1 MATSSK
7 KGIITL
13 IIATF
18 FLALMDGMSRYMAEL
33 YDVLNINMFRFWII
47 GSFVI
52 LVSLRGR
59 GVLLSILKTKQPVA
73 QISRGLLF
81 ISSLL
86 MAIYSY
92 TQVGLIVT
100 HALMAVFPLLTVLL
114 SGLFLEEEIT
124 RIKVVAVAV
133 GFLGVI
139 IVLDPSFDDFNYMEL
154 APVACALFYAI
165 SMTITKYTSKK
176 DGVYTQMAHLYIGA
190 ILISV
195 IFFIFTGKGQLNIY
209 SDPTFQFIFREWFT
223 NPDYAW
229 PFIVAMGFVA
239 SFSFY
244 CVFSAYS
251 VASPPVVS
259 LYEYSL
265 IIWAILIGY
274 FLFNDIP
281 TPRTF
286 LGVFLII
293 GAGIYIYMREK
304 ARDQM
309 IVSDTPNR

>member
-1 MATSSK
+1 MSTSSK

-59 GVLLSILKTKQPVA
+59 GVLKSILNTKQPIA

-114 SGLFLEEEIT
+114 SGLFLEEKIT
-124 RIKVVAVAV
+124 RIKIVAV
-133 GFLGVI
+133 GVGFVGVI
-139 IVLDPSFDDFNYMEL
+139 IIINPINLEFSLVSVLPLISAVTFAIYAVLTRKVASTDNTETSFFWVSLVSAMAITIPS
-154 APVACALFYAI
+154 PLFYKPIMFSDLYFLILLCMFSLVGHFLLTNAYRHAEASVLQPFSYFHLFFASIVGIIFFQDPLTI
-165 SMTITKYTSKK
+165 STVAGGGLIVS
-176 DGVYTQMAHLYIGA
+176 GG
-190 ILISV
+190 ILISR
-195 IFFIFTGKGQLNIY
+195 K
-209 SDPTFQFIFREWFT
+209 S
-223 NPDYAW
+223 
-229 PFIVAMGFVA
+229 
-239 SFSFY
+239 
-244 CVFSAYS
+244 
-251 VASPPVVS
+251 
-259 LYEYSL
+259 
-265 IIWAILIGY
+265 
-274 FLFNDIP
+274 
-281 TPRTF
+281 
-286 LGVFLII
+286 
-293 GAGIYIYMREK
+293 
-304 ARDQM
+304 
-309 IVSDTPNR
+309 

>member
-59 GVLLSILKTKQPVA
+59 GVLRSILKTKQPFA
-73 QISRGLLF
+73 QVSRGLLF

-114 SGLFLEEEIT
+114 SGLFLEEKIT
-124 RIKVVAVAV
+124 RLKIVAV
-133 GFLGVI
+133 GVGFIGVTI
-139 IVLDPSFDDFNYMEL
+139 IINPINLEFSFVSVLPLISAVTFAIYAVLTRKVASTDNTETSFFWVSLVSAIAITIPS
-154 APVACALFYAI
+154 PLFYKPIQLSDLYFLILLCTFSLVGHFLLTNAYRHAEASVLQPFSYFHLFFASLVGI
-165 SMTITKYTSKK
+165 IFFQDPLTTSTVA
-176 DGVYTQMAHLYIGA
+176 GGGLIVFGG
-190 ILISV
+190 ILIS
-195 IFFIFTGKGQLNIY
+195 GKSKL
-209 SDPTFQFIFREWFT
+209 
-223 NPDYAW
+223 
-229 PFIVAMGFVA
+229 
-239 SFSFY
+239 
-244 CVFSAYS
+244 
-251 VASPPVVS
+251 
-259 LYEYSL
+259 
-265 IIWAILIGY
+265 
-274 FLFNDIP
+274 
-281 TPRTF
+281 
-286 LGVFLII
+286 
-293 GAGIYIYMREK
+293 
-304 ARDQM
+304 
-309 IVSDTPNR
+309 

>member
-1 MATSSK
+1 MTTSPK

-13 IIATF
+13 VIATF

-59 GVLLSILKTKQPVA
+59 GVLRSILKTKQPIA

-124 RIKVVAVAV
+124 RIKVVAVGV
-133 GFLGVI
+133 GFLGVTI
-139 IVLDPSFDDFNYMEL
+139 IINPINLEFSLVSVLPLISAVTFAIYAVLTRKVASTDNTETSFFWVSIVSAIAITIPS
-154 APVACALFYAI
+154 PLFYKPIQFSDLYFLILLCTFSLVGHFLLTNAYRHAEASVLQPFSYFHLFFASIVGIIFFQDPLTI
-165 SMTITKYTSKK
+165 STVAGGGLIVF
-176 DGVYTQMAHLYIGA
+176 GG
-190 ILISV
+190 ILISR
-195 IFFIFTGKGQLNIY
+195 KSKL
-209 SDPTFQFIFREWFT
+209 
-223 NPDYAW
+223 
-229 PFIVAMGFVA
+229 
-239 SFSFY
+239 
-244 CVFSAYS
+244 
-251 VASPPVVS
+251 
-259 LYEYSL
+259 
-265 IIWAILIGY
+265 
-274 FLFNDIP
+274 
-281 TPRTF
+281 
-286 LGVFLII
+286 
-293 GAGIYIYMREK
+293 
-304 ARDQM
+304 
-309 IVSDTPNR
+309 

>member
-59 GVLLSILKTKQPVA
+59 GVLQSILKTKQPVA

-124 RIKVVAVAV
+124 RIKIVAVGV
-133 GFLGVI
+133 GFLGVTI
-139 IVLDPSFDDFNYMEL
+139 IINPINLEFSLVSALPLISAVTFAIYAVLTRKVASTDNTETSFFWVSLVSAIAITIPS
-154 APVACALFYAI
+154 PLFYKPIQLSDLYFLILLCTFSLVGHFLLTNAYRHAEASVLQPFSYFHLFFASIVGIIFFQDPLTI
-165 SMTITKYTSKK
+165 STVAGGGLIVF
-176 DGVYTQMAHLYIGA
+176 GG
-190 ILISV
+190 ILISR
-195 IFFIFTGKGQLNIY
+195 K
-209 SDPTFQFIFREWFT
+209 S
-223 NPDYAW
+223 
-229 PFIVAMGFVA
+229 
-239 SFSFY
+239 
-244 CVFSAYS
+244 
-251 VASPPVVS
+251 
-259 LYEYSL
+259 
-265 IIWAILIGY
+265 
-274 FLFNDIP
+274 
-281 TPRTF
+281 
-286 LGVFLII
+286 
-293 GAGIYIYMREK
+293 
-304 ARDQM
+304 
-309 IVSDTPNR
+309 

>member
-59 GVLLSILKTKQPVA
+59 GVLRSILKTKQPVA
-73 QISRGLLF
+73 QVSRGLLF

-139 IVLDPSFDDFNYMEL
+139 IIINPINLEFSMVSVLPLISAVTFAIYAVLTRKVASTDNTETSFFWVSLVSAIAITIPS
-154 APVACALFYAI
+154 PLFYKPIQFSDLYFLILLCTFSLVGHFLLTNAYRHAEASVLQPFSYFHLFFASIVGIIFFQDPLTI
-165 SMTITKYTSKK
+165 STVAGSGLIVF
-176 DGVYTQMAHLYIGA
+176 GG
-190 ILISV
+190 ILISRNS
-195 IFFIFTGKGQLNIY
+195 K
-209 SDPTFQFIFREWFT
+209 
-223 NPDYAW
+223 
-229 PFIVAMGFVA
+229 M
-239 SFSFY
+239 
-244 CVFSAYS
+244 
-251 VASPPVVS
+251 
-259 LYEYSL
+259 
-265 IIWAILIGY
+265 
-274 FLFNDIP
+274 
-281 TPRTF
+281 
-286 LGVFLII
+286 
-293 GAGIYIYMREK
+293 
-304 ARDQM
+304 
-309 IVSDTPNR
+309 

>member
-1 MATSSK
+1 MTTSSK

-59 GVLLSILKTKQPVA
+59 GVLKSILNTKQPIA

-114 SGLFLEEEIT
+114 SGLFLEEKIT
-124 RIKVVAVAV
+124 RIKIVAV
-133 GFLGVI
+133 GVGFVGVI
-139 IVLDPSFDDFNYMEL
+139 IIINPINLEFSLVSVLPLISAVTFAIYAVLTRKVASTDNTETSFFWVSLVSAMAITIPS
-154 APVACALFYAI
+154 PLFYKPIMFSDLYFLILLCVFSLVGHFLLTNAYRHEEASVLQPFSYFHLFFASLVGIIFFKDPLTI
-165 SMTITKYTSKK
+165 STIAGGSLIVF
-176 DGVYTQMAHLYIGA
+176 GG
-190 ILISV
+190 ILISR
-195 IFFIFTGKGQLNIY
+195 KN
-209 SDPTFQFIFREWFT
+209 
-223 NPDYAW
+223 
-229 PFIVAMGFVA
+229 
-239 SFSFY
+239 
-244 CVFSAYS
+244 
-251 VASPPVVS
+251 
-259 LYEYSL
+259 
-265 IIWAILIGY
+265 
-274 FLFNDIP
+274 
-281 TPRTF
+281 
-286 LGVFLII
+286 
-293 GAGIYIYMREK
+293 
-304 ARDQM
+304 
-309 IVSDTPNR
+309 

>member
-1 MATSSK
+1 MSTSSK
-7 KGIITL
+7 RGIITL

-59 GVLLSILKTKQPVA
+59 DVLRSILQTKQPVA

-114 SGLFLEEEIT
+114 SGVFLKEEIT
-124 RIKVVAVAV
+124 RIKLVAVGV

-139 IVLDPSFDDFNYMEL
+139 IIINPINLQFSIVSFLPLISAVTFAIYAVLTRKVASTDNTETSFFWVSLVSAIAITIPSPSFYKPIQFSDIYFLILLCMFSLVGHFLLTNAYRHAEASVLQPFSYFHLFFASLVGIIFFQDPL
-154 APVACALFYAI
+154 TISTVAGGGLIVF
-165 SMTITKYTSKK
+165 
-176 DGVYTQMAHLYIGA
+176 GG
-190 ILISV
+190 ILISR
-195 IFFIFTGKGQLNIY
+195 K
-209 SDPTFQFIFREWFT
+209 S
-223 NPDYAW
+223 
-229 PFIVAMGFVA
+229 
-239 SFSFY
+239 
-244 CVFSAYS
+244 
-251 VASPPVVS
+251 
-259 LYEYSL
+259 
-265 IIWAILIGY
+265 
-274 FLFNDIP
+274 
-281 TPRTF
+281 
-286 LGVFLII
+286 
-293 GAGIYIYMREK
+293 
-304 ARDQM
+304 
-309 IVSDTPNR
+309 

>member
-1 MATSSK
+1 MSTSSK

-59 GVLLSILKTKQPVA
+59 GVLKSILNTKQPIA

-114 SGLFLEEEIT
+114 SGLFLEEKIT
-124 RIKVVAVAV
+124 RIKIVAV
-133 GFLGVI
+133 GVGFVGVI
-139 IVLDPSFDDFNYMEL
+139 IIINPINLEFSLVSVLPLISAVTFAIYAVLTRKVASTDNTETSFFWVSLVSAMAITIPS
-154 APVACALFYAI
+154 PLFYKPIMFSDLYFLILLCMFSLVGHFLLTNAYRHAEA
-165 SMTITKYTSKK
+165 SVLQPFSYF
-176 DGVYTQMAHLYIGA
+176 HLFFASIVGIIFFQDPLTVSTVA
-190 ILISV
+190 GGGLIVFGGILISR
-195 IFFIFTGKGQLNIY
+195 KNL
-209 SDPTFQFIFREWFT
+209 
-223 NPDYAW
+223 
-229 PFIVAMGFVA
+229 
-239 SFSFY
+239 
-244 CVFSAYS
+244 
-251 VASPPVVS
+251 
-259 LYEYSL
+259 
-265 IIWAILIGY
+265 
-274 FLFNDIP
+274 
-281 TPRTF
+281 
-286 LGVFLII
+286 
-293 GAGIYIYMREK
+293 K
-304 ARDQM
+304 
-309 IVSDTPNR
+309 

>member
-52 LVSLRGR
+52 LISLRGR
-59 GVLLSILKTKQPVA
+59 GVLQSILKTKQPVA

-139 IVLDPSFDDFNYMEL
+139 IIINPINLEFSTVSVLPLISAVTFAIYAVLTRKVASTDNTETSFFWVSLVSAIAITIPS
-154 APVACALFYAI
+154 PLFYKPIQFSDLYFLVLLCTFSLVGHFLLTNAYRHAEASVLQPFSYFHLFFASIVGIIFFQDPLTI
-165 SMTITKYTSKK
+165 STVAGGGLIVF
-176 DGVYTQMAHLYIGA
+176 GG
-190 ILISV
+190 ILISR
-195 IFFIFTGKGQLNIY
+195 K
-209 SDPTFQFIFREWFT
+209 S
-223 NPDYAW
+223 
-229 PFIVAMGFVA
+229 
-239 SFSFY
+239 
-244 CVFSAYS
+244 
-251 VASPPVVS
+251 
-259 LYEYSL
+259 
-265 IIWAILIGY
+265 
-274 FLFNDIP
+274 
-281 TPRTF
+281 
-286 LGVFLII
+286 
-293 GAGIYIYMREK
+293 
-304 ARDQM
+304 
-309 IVSDTPNR
+309 

>member
-1 MATSSK
+1 MTTSSK

-59 GVLLSILKTKQPVA
+59 GVLRSILKTKQPVA

-114 SGLFLEEEIT
+114 SGLFLEEKIT
-124 RIKVVAVAV
+124 RIKIVAV
-133 GFLGVI
+133 GVGFIGVTI
-139 IVLDPSFDDFNYMEL
+139 IINPINLEFSFVSVLPLISAVTFAIYAVLTRKVASTDNTETSFFWVSLVSAIAITIPS
-154 APVACALFYAI
+154 PLFYKPIQLSDLYFLILLCTFSLVGHFLLTNAYRHAEASVLQPFSYFHLFFASIVGIIFFQDPLTI
-165 SMTITKYTSKK
+165 STVAGGGLIVF
-176 DGVYTQMAHLYIGA
+176 GG
-190 ILISV
+190 ILISR
-195 IFFIFTGKGQLNIY
+195 KSKL
-209 SDPTFQFIFREWFT
+209 
-223 NPDYAW
+223 
-229 PFIVAMGFVA
+229 
-239 SFSFY
+239 
-244 CVFSAYS
+244 
-251 VASPPVVS
+251 
-259 LYEYSL
+259 
-265 IIWAILIGY
+265 
-274 FLFNDIP
+274 
-281 TPRTF
+281 
-286 LGVFLII
+286 
-293 GAGIYIYMREK
+293 
-304 ARDQM
+304 
-309 IVSDTPNR
+309 

>member
-1 MATSSK
+1 MTTSSK
-7 KGIITL
+7 KRGIITL

-59 GVLLSILKTKQPVA
+59 GVLQSILKTKQPVA

-124 RIKVVAVAV
+124 RIKVVAVGV

-139 IVLDPSFDDFNYMEL
+139 IIVNPINLEFSLVSVLPLISAVTFAIYAVLTRKVASTDNTETSFFWVSLVSAIAITIPS
-154 APVACALFYAI
+154 PLFYKPIQFSDLYFLVLLCTFSLVGHFLLTNAYRHAEASVLQPFSYFHLFFASIVGIIFFQDPLTI
-165 SMTITKYTSKK
+165 STVAGGGLIVF
-176 DGVYTQMAHLYIGA
+176 GG
-190 ILISV
+190 ILISRNS
-195 IFFIFTGKGQLNIY
+195 K
-209 SDPTFQFIFREWFT
+209 
-223 NPDYAW
+223 
-229 PFIVAMGFVA
+229 M
-239 SFSFY
+239 
-244 CVFSAYS
+244 
-251 VASPPVVS
+251 
-259 LYEYSL
+259 
-265 IIWAILIGY
+265 
-274 FLFNDIP
+274 
-281 TPRTF
+281 
-286 LGVFLII
+286 
-293 GAGIYIYMREK
+293 
-304 ARDQM
+304 
-309 IVSDTPNR
+309 

>member
-1 MATSSK
+1 MTTSSK

-59 GVLLSILKTKQPVA
+59 GVLKSILNTKQPIA

-114 SGLFLEEEIT
+114 SGLFLEEKIT
-124 RIKVVAVAV
+124 RIKIVAV
-133 GFLGVI
+133 GVGFVGVI
-139 IVLDPSFDDFNYMEL
+139 IIINPINLEFSLVSVLPLISAVTFAIYAVLTRKVASTDNTETSFFWVSLVSAIAITIPS
-154 APVACALFYAI
+154 PLFYKPIMFSDLYFLILLCVFSLVGHFLLTNAYRHAEASVLQPFSYFHLFFASIVGIIFFQDPLTI
-165 SMTITKYTSKK
+165 STVAGGGLIVS
-176 DGVYTQMAHLYIGA
+176 GG
-190 ILISV
+190 ILISR
-195 IFFIFTGKGQLNIY
+195 K
-209 SDPTFQFIFREWFT
+209 S
-223 NPDYAW
+223 
-229 PFIVAMGFVA
+229 
-239 SFSFY
+239 
-244 CVFSAYS
+244 
-251 VASPPVVS
+251 
-259 LYEYSL
+259 
-265 IIWAILIGY
+265 
-274 FLFNDIP
+274 
-281 TPRTF
+281 
-286 LGVFLII
+286 
-293 GAGIYIYMREK
+293 
-304 ARDQM
+304 
-309 IVSDTPNR
+309 

>member
-1 MATSSK
+1 MTTSSK

-59 GVLLSILKTKQPVA
+59 GVLRSILKTKQPVA

-114 SGLFLEEEIT
+114 SGLFLEEKIT
-124 RIKVVAVAV
+124 RLKIVAV
-133 GFLGVI
+133 GVGFIGVTI
-139 IVLDPSFDDFNYMEL
+139 IINPINLEFSFVSVLPLISAVTFAIYAVLTRKVASTDNTETSFFWVSLVSAIAITIPS
-154 APVACALFYAI
+154 PLFYKPIQFSDLYFLILLCTFSLVGHFLLTNAYRHAEASVLQPFSYFHLFFASLVGI
-165 SMTITKYTSKK
+165 IFFQDPLTTSTVA
-176 DGVYTQMAHLYIGA
+176 GGGLIVFGG
-190 ILISV
+190 ILIS
-195 IFFIFTGKGQLNIY
+195 GKSKL
-209 SDPTFQFIFREWFT
+209 
-223 NPDYAW
+223 
-229 PFIVAMGFVA
+229 
-239 SFSFY
+239 
-244 CVFSAYS
+244 
-251 VASPPVVS
+251 
-259 LYEYSL
+259 
-265 IIWAILIGY
+265 
-274 FLFNDIP
+274 
-281 TPRTF
+281 
-286 LGVFLII
+286 
-293 GAGIYIYMREK
+293 
-304 ARDQM
+304 
-309 IVSDTPNR
+309 

>member
-1 MATSSK
+1 MTTSSK

-59 GVLLSILKTKQPVA
+59 GVLQSILKTKQPVA

-114 SGLFLEEEIT
+114 SGLFLEEKIT

-139 IVLDPSFDDFNYMEL
+139 IIINPINLEFSMVSVLPLISAVTFAIYAVLTRKVASTDNTETSFFWVSLVSAIAITIPS
-154 APVACALFYAI
+154 PLFYKPIQFSDLYFLVLLCTFSLVGHFLLTNAYRHAEASVLQPFSYFHLFFASIVGIIFFQDPLTI
-165 SMTITKYTSKK
+165 STVAGGGLIVF
-176 DGVYTQMAHLYIGA
+176 GG
-190 ILISV
+190 ILISR
-195 IFFIFTGKGQLNIY
+195 KSKL
-209 SDPTFQFIFREWFT
+209 
-223 NPDYAW
+223 
-229 PFIVAMGFVA
+229 
-239 SFSFY
+239 
-244 CVFSAYS
+244 
-251 VASPPVVS
+251 
-259 LYEYSL
+259 
-265 IIWAILIGY
+265 
-274 FLFNDIP
+274 
-281 TPRTF
+281 
-286 LGVFLII
+286 
-293 GAGIYIYMREK
+293 
-304 ARDQM
+304 
-309 IVSDTPNR
+309 

>member
-1 MATSSK
+1 MTTSSK

-59 GVLLSILKTKQPVA
+59 GVLKSILNTKQPIA

-114 SGLFLEEEIT
+114 SGLFLEEKIT
-124 RIKVVAVAV
+124 RIKIVAV
-133 GFLGVI
+133 GVGFVGVI
-139 IVLDPSFDDFNYMEL
+139 IIINPINLEFSLVSVLPLISAVTFAIYAVLTRKVASTDNTETSFFWVSLVSAMAITIPS
-154 APVACALFYAI
+154 PLFYKPIMFSDLYFLILLCTFSLVGHFLLTNAYRHAEASVLQPFSYFHLFFASIVVIIFFKDPLTI
-165 SMTITKYTSKK
+165 STVSG
-176 DGVYTQMAHLYIGA
+176 DGLIVSGG
-190 ILISV
+190 ILISR
-195 IFFIFTGKGQLNIY
+195 K
-209 SDPTFQFIFREWFT
+209 S
-223 NPDYAW
+223 
-229 PFIVAMGFVA
+229 
-239 SFSFY
+239 
-244 CVFSAYS
+244 
-251 VASPPVVS
+251 
-259 LYEYSL
+259 
-265 IIWAILIGY
+265 
-274 FLFNDIP
+274 
-281 TPRTF
+281 
-286 LGVFLII
+286 
-293 GAGIYIYMREK
+293 
-304 ARDQM
+304 
-309 IVSDTPNR
+309 

>member
-59 GVLLSILKTKQPVA
+59 GVLKSILKTKQPVA

-139 IVLDPSFDDFNYMEL
+139 IIINPINLEFSMVSVLPLISAVTFAIYAVLTRKVASTDNTETSFFWVSLVSAIAITIPS
-154 APVACALFYAI
+154 PLFYKPIQFSDLYFLVLLCTFSLVGHFLLTNAYRHAEASVLQPFSYFHLFFASIVGIIFFQDPLTI
-165 SMTITKYTSKK
+165 STVAGGGLIVF
-176 DGVYTQMAHLYIGA
+176 GG
-190 ILISV
+190 ILISR
-195 IFFIFTGKGQLNIY
+195 K
-209 SDPTFQFIFREWFT
+209 S
-223 NPDYAW
+223 
-229 PFIVAMGFVA
+229 
-239 SFSFY
+239 
-244 CVFSAYS
+244 
-251 VASPPVVS
+251 
-259 LYEYSL
+259 
-265 IIWAILIGY
+265 
-274 FLFNDIP
+274 
-281 TPRTF
+281 
-286 LGVFLII
+286 
-293 GAGIYIYMREK
+293 
-304 ARDQM
+304 
-309 IVSDTPNR
+309 

>member
-1 MATSSK
+1 MTTSSK

-59 GVLLSILKTKQPVA
+59 GVLQSILKTKQPVA

-114 SGLFLEEEIT
+114 SRLFLGEEIT
-124 RIKVVAVAV
+124 RIKVVAVGV
-133 GFLGVI
+133 GFLGVTI
-139 IVLDPSFDDFNYMEL
+139 IINPINLEFSLVSVLPLISAVTFAIYAVLTRKVASTDNTETSFFWVSLVSAIAITIPS
-154 APVACALFYAI
+154 PLFYKPIQLSDLYFLILLCTFSLVGHFLLTNAYRHAEA
-165 SMTITKYTSKK
+165 SVLQPFSYF
-176 DGVYTQMAHLYIGA
+176 HLFFASIVGIIFFQDPLTFSTVA
-190 ILISV
+190 GGGLIVFGGILISR
-195 IFFIFTGKGQLNIY
+195 KSKL
-209 SDPTFQFIFREWFT
+209 
-223 NPDYAW
+223 
-229 PFIVAMGFVA
+229 
-239 SFSFY
+239 
-244 CVFSAYS
+244 
-251 VASPPVVS
+251 
-259 LYEYSL
+259 
-265 IIWAILIGY
+265 
-274 FLFNDIP
+274 
-281 TPRTF
+281 
-286 LGVFLII
+286 
-293 GAGIYIYMREK
+293 
-304 ARDQM
+304 
-309 IVSDTPNR
+309 